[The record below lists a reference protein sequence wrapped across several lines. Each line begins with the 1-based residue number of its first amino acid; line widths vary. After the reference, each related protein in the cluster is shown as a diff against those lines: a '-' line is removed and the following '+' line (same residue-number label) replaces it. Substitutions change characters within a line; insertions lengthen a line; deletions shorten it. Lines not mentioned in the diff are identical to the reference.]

1 LKLERQRIAA
11 FLKSPDKAARACLI
25 YGPDRG
31 LVTERAETLARA
43 VVPDIKDAFRVVYL
57 APEELGAKPAR
68 LQDESAQLALTGGR
82 RLIWIREAGDAAGAP
97 LAAFLKDMPPG
108 DSFVLVEAGDL
119 KPRSALRR
127 AFEGAGNAAA
137 IACYLDGPRE
147 IEALV
152 REVLGSHRVTA
163 DAAAVQYLVA
173 SLGGDRMMSRQ
184 ELEKLALYAGDGGR
198 IGFDDAADVVGDSAE
213 LSLDDVV
220 LGAAEGDTAGFERAL
235 HRALAEGE
243 APVRILRAA
252 MRHFERLHRA
262 GARLAQGGSEE
273 DAIANLRPPLF
284 FKVKDRFKR
293 QLRLWPPRRAAAVL
307 GALTETER
315 QVKSAGMPAETL
327 TRAALLRIARG
338 ALGAARAKA

>member
-1 LKLERQRIAA
+1 MKLERQKISA
-11 FLKSPDKAARACLI
+11 FLKSPDKSFRACLI

-31 LVTERAETLARA
+31 LVAERAETLARA
-43 VVPDIKDAFRVVYL
+43 IVPDTNDAFRVVYL
-57 APEELGAKPAR
+57 PVEELGAKPSR
-68 LQDESAQLALTGGR
+68 IRDESAQLSLLGGR
-82 RLIWIREAGDAAGAP
+82 RLIWIKEAGDAAGSP
-97 LAAFLKDMPPG
+97 LAAFLKDTPPG

-119 KPRSALRR
+119 KPRSGLRR
-127 AFEGAGNAAA
+127 AFEGASNAAA

-152 REVLGSHRVTA
+152 REVLGAHRVSA

-173 SLGGDRMMSRQ
+173 SLGGDRLMSRQ

-198 IGFDDAADVVGDSAE
+198 IGFDDAAQVVGDSAE

-235 HRALAEGE
+235 HRALSEGE

-252 MRHFERLHRA
+252 MRHFERLPRA
-262 GARLAQGGSEE
+262 GARLASGGSEE
-273 DAIANLRPPLF
+273 DAISSLRPPLF
-284 FKVKDRFKR
+284 FKLKDRFKR

-307 GALTETER
+307 SALTETEIR
-315 QVKSAGMPAETL
+315 VKSSGMPAETL